1 MPSLLR
7 EKAVKDQPYPVNEED
22 LADKLRGPGKFT
34 CLKILCVRIILLT
47 N

>member
-22 LADKLRGPGKFT
+22 LADKLRGPGEIHMSKDPLRT
-34 CLKILCVRIILLT
+34 DHPAD
-47 N
+47 